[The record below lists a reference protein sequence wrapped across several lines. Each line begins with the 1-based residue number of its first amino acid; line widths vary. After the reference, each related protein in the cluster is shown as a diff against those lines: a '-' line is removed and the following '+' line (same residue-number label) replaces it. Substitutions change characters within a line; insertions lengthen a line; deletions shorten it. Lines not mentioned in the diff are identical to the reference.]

1 MAKFW
6 NFIFFQVGWFA
17 CVLGAAHQQVFWA
30 VSGTLAYIAF
40 QIWRSPSPQQEVSL
54 LAKVLAY
61 GIVTDTLIMHLG
73 YVDFQN
79 AWPSPYLSPLWMW
92 VLWLLVGG
100 TLNQSLSWLRGRPIL
115 GALLG
120 GICGPVSYEAGIRM
134 GAGVWGSGGQFAGL
148 ILMGLVWAIALPL
161 FCYWDRTP
169 IKPGLVKNP

>member
-6 NFIFFQVGWFA
+6 NFVFFQVGWFA
-17 CVLGAAHQQVFWA
+17 CVLGAAHQWVFWA
-30 VSGTLAYIAF
+30 ASGTLTYIALK
-40 QIWRSPSPQQEVSL
+40 IWRSSSPQQEVSL

-73 YVDFQN
+73 YVDFQD

-100 TLNQSLSWLRGRPIL
+100 TLNQSLSWLHGRPVL

-120 GICGPVSYEAGIRM
+120 GICGPISYEAGIQL
-134 GAGVWGSGGQFAGL
+134 GAGAWGPGGQFAGF
-148 ILMGLVWAIALPL
+148 ILVGLVWAIALPL
-161 FCYWDRTP
+161 FCYWDRAP
-169 IKPGLVKNP
+169 IERGLAKNP